1 MMELSLFDGGLLLVA
16 SFVAG
21 AINAVAGGGTFFT
34 FPVLLL
40 TGAPPIEANATNK
53 LSMWI
58 GSLGSVRGYRH
69 EIRSLTSDLTR
80 TLIINLI
87 GGGTGSIL
95 LLTLSN
101 EQFQHAVPWLLL
113 LATTSFIAGPWLKR
127 LQGRIASDDR
137 LSRSALCTILQ
148 MLVAIYA
155 GFFGAGIGIFL
166 LALYQLFG
174 MHNLHRMN
182 ALKVWATLVAH
193 SVSALIFV
201 IMGRIIW
208 PLALIM
214 LVGSLAGGYVS
225 AMLSKRISSVW
236 LRRFIM
242 VYSSAITLYFFV
254 Q

>member
-1 MMELSLFDGGLLLVA
+1 MELSLFDGGLLLIA
-16 SFVAG
+16 AFFAG

-53 LSMWI
+53 LGLWM
-58 GSLGSVRGYRH
+58 GALGSVRGYRT
-69 EIRSLTSDLTR
+69 EIASLKNDLKR

-87 GGGTGSIL
+87 GGAAGTIL
-95 LLTLSN
+95 LLFLIN
-101 EQFQHAVPWLLL
+101 AQFSHAVPWLLL
-113 LATTSFIAGPWLKR
+113 IATLSFIAGPWLKK
-127 LQGRIASDDR
+127 LQGTIESSDQ
-137 LSRSALCTILQ
+137 LSTSFMSIITQ
-148 MLVAIYA
+148 LVVAVYA

-174 MHNLHRMN
+174 MNNLHRMN
-182 ALKVWATLVAH
+182 ALKVSATLVAH
-193 SVSALIFV
+193 SVSAIIFV
-201 IMGRIIW
+201 VMGRVIW
-208 PLALIM
+208 PLAIIM
-214 LVGSLAGGYVS
+214 LAGSLAGGYVS
-225 AMLSKRISSVW
+225 ALLSKRICVVW